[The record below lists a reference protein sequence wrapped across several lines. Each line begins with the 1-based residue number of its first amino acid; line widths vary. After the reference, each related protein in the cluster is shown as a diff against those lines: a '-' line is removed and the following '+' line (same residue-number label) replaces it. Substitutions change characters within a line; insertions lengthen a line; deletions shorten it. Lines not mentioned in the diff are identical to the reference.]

1 MHEPIPVTVLTGFL
15 GAGKTTL
22 LRHMLQAEHGLK
34 LAVIEN
40 EFSETPIDGQL
51 LGDKPVE
58 LLTLANGCVCC
69 SIHVELEKALFL
81 LLDKLDAGELAFDR
95 LVIECTGLADPA
107 PVAQTFFADEEL
119 AQRYVLDGIVTLVD
133 AVNAERHLQEAIAQ
147 AQVGFAD
154 RILLSKTDLAE
165 PEQVEALRQRLV
177 RINRRAPLRVV
188 EHGRIDLAELLD
200 IRGFNLNAD
209 IAPAPLLRPLAP
221 VGQSADRIRT
231 LVLSSDQPLDMTRLS
246 AFMEDLLERHG
257 NSLLRYKGVL
267 DVAGDERRLVFQ
279 GVLRLYGFDWD
290 EPWGEGETRQ
300 SVLVFIGDNLPEDEI
315 RAGFAALAP
324 LSRRERE
331 KSKKPGECRAFSCSA
346 DAYLPYTGSLAQM
359 ALTFSRTASTT
370 DSSPMF
376 CRMSQIQPASSRHS
390 VSPKPRVV
398 TAGVPMR
405 RPEVTNGERGSFGT
419 LFLFTVM

>member
-1 MHEPIPVTVLTGFL
+1 MHPEPIPVTVLTGFL

-22 LRHMLQAEHGLK
+22 LRHMLQVEHGLK

-40 EFSETPIDGQL
+40 EFSDTPIDGQL

-81 LLDKLDAGELAFDR
+81 LLDRLDAGELAFDR

-133 AVNAERHLQEAIAQ
+133 AVNAERHLQETIAQ

-154 RILLSKTDLAE
+154 RILLSKTDLASAG
-165 PEQVEALRQRLV
+165 QVEALGQRLQ
-177 RINRRAPLRVV
+177 RINRRAPQRVV

-200 IRGFNLNAD
+200 IRGFNLSAEVE
-209 IAPAPLLRPLAP
+209 APLLRPLAP
-221 VGQSADRIRT
+221 VGKAVDRIRT
-231 LVLSSDQPLDMTRLS
+231 LVLSSDRPLDMQRLS

-257 NSLLRYKGVL
+257 NALLRYKGVL
-267 DVAGDERRLVFQ
+267 CVAGDERRLVFQ

-290 EPWGEGETRQ
+290 EPWAAGEPRR
-300 SVLVFIGDNLPEDEI
+300 SVMVFIGDSLPEEEI
-315 RAGFAALAP
+315 RSGFAALA
-324 LSRRERE
+324 
-331 KSKKPGECRAFSCSA
+331 AA
-346 DAYLPYTGSLAQM
+346 
-359 ALTFSRTASTT
+359 
-370 DSSPMF
+370 
-376 CRMSQIQPASSRHS
+376 
-390 VSPKPRVV
+390 
-398 TAGVPMR
+398 
-405 RPEVTNGERGSFGT
+405 EV
-419 LFLFTVM
+419 

>member
-1 MHEPIPVTVLTGFL
+1 VARVILEIAMYPEPIPVTVLTGFL

-69 SIHVELEKALFL
+69 SIHVELEKALYL

-133 AVNAERHLQEAIAQ
+133 AVNAERHLQETIAQ

-154 RILLSKTDLAE
+154 RILLSKTDLANS
-165 PEQVEALRQRLV
+165 EQVEVLSQRLQ

-209 IAPAPLLRPLAP
+209 IGPALTLRPLAP
-221 VGQSADRIRT
+221 VGKTPDRIAT
-231 LVLSSDQPLDMTRLS
+231 LVLKSERALDLDRLS
-246 AFMEDLLERHG
+246 AFMDGLLERHG

-267 DVAGDERRLVFQ
+267 NVAGDERRLVFQ
-279 GVLRLYGFDWD
+279 GVLSLYGFDWD
-290 EPWGEGETRQ
+290 EPWGVNEARE
-300 SVLVFIGDNLPEDEI
+300 SVLVFIGDDLPEDEI
-315 RAGFAALAP
+315 RAGFA
-324 LSRRERE
+324 
-331 KSKKPGECRAFSCSA
+331 
-346 DAYLPYTGSLAQM
+346 
-359 ALTFSRTASTT
+359 
-370 DSSPMF
+370 
-376 CRMSQIQPASSRHS
+376 
-390 VSPKPRVV
+390 
-398 TAGVPMR
+398 
-405 RPEVTNGERGSFGT
+405 EVQS
-419 LFLFTVM
+419 

>member
-1 MHEPIPVTVLTGFL
+1 MHPEPIPVTVLTGFL

-58 LLTLANGCVCC
+58 LMTLANGCVCC

-81 LLDKLDAGELAFDR
+81 LLDKLDAGELVFDR

-165 PEQVEALRQRLV
+165 PEQVEALRHRLA

-188 EHGRIDLAELLD
+188 EHGRIELAELLD

-209 IAPAPLLRPLAP
+209 IAAAPLLRPLVP
-221 VGQSADRIRT
+221 LGLPADRIRT
-231 LVLSSDQPLDMTRLS
+231 LVLSSDKPLDMARLS
-246 AFMEDLLERHG
+246 VFMEDLLERHG

-290 EPWGEGETRQ
+290 EPWGEGEARQ

-315 RAGFAALAP
+315 RRGFAEVEQAG
-324 LSRRERE
+324 
-331 KSKKPGECRAFSCSA
+331 GES
-346 DAYLPYTGSLAQM
+346 
-359 ALTFSRTASTT
+359 
-370 DSSPMF
+370 
-376 CRMSQIQPASSRHS
+376 
-390 VSPKPRVV
+390 
-398 TAGVPMR
+398 
-405 RPEVTNGERGSFGT
+405 
-419 LFLFTVM
+419 

>member
-1 MHEPIPVTVLTGFL
+1 MYPEPIPVTVLTGFL

-40 EFSETPIDGQL
+40 EFSDTPIDGHL

-69 SIHVELEKALFL
+69 SIHVELEKALYL

-133 AVNAERHLQEAIAQ
+133 AVNAERHLQETIAQ

-154 RILLSKTDLAE
+154 RILLSKTDLASA
-165 PEQVEALRQRLV
+165 EQVEALSQRLQ
-177 RINRRAPLRVV
+177 RINRRAPIRVV

-209 IAPAPLLRPLAP
+209 IGPALTLRPLNPRPLTPAGTTP
-221 VGQSADRIRT
+221 DRIAT
-231 LVLSSDQPLDMTRLS
+231 LVLKSERALDLDRLS
-246 AFMEDLLERHG
+246 AFMEGLLEQHG

-267 DVAGDERRLVFQ
+267 SVAGDERRLVFQ
-279 GVLRLYGFDWD
+279 GVLGLYGFDWD
-290 EPWGEGETRQ
+290 EPWAADEPRE
-300 SVLVFIGDNLPEDEI
+300 SVLVFIGDNLPEDDI
-315 RAGFAALAP
+315 RAGFAELQA
-324 LSRRERE
+324 
-331 KSKKPGECRAFSCSA
+331 
-346 DAYLPYTGSLAQM
+346 
-359 ALTFSRTASTT
+359 
-370 DSSPMF
+370 
-376 CRMSQIQPASSRHS
+376 
-390 VSPKPRVV
+390 
-398 TAGVPMR
+398 
-405 RPEVTNGERGSFGT
+405 
-419 LFLFTVM
+419 

>member
-1 MHEPIPVTVLTGFL
+1 MHPEPIPVTVLTGFL

-58 LLTLANGCVCC
+58 LMTLANGCVCC

-165 PEQVEALRQRLV
+165 PEQVEALRQRLA

-188 EHGRIDLAELLD
+188 EHGRIELAELLD

-209 IAPAPLLRPLAP
+209 IAAAPLLRPLVP
-221 VGQSADRIRT
+221 LGLPADRIRT
-231 LVLSSDQPLDMTRLS
+231 LVLSSDKPLDMARLS
-246 AFMEDLLERHG
+246 AFMEDLLERYG
-257 NSLLRYKGVL
+257 NALLRYKGVL

-290 EPWGEGETRQ
+290 EPWGEGEARQ
-300 SVLVFIGDNLPEDEI
+300 SVLVFIGDNLPEDDI
-315 RAGFAALAP
+315 RRGFA
-324 LSRRERE
+324 
-331 KSKKPGECRAFSCSA
+331 GV
-346 DAYLPYTGSLAQM
+346 
-359 ALTFSRTASTT
+359 
-370 DSSPMF
+370 
-376 CRMSQIQPASSRHS
+376 
-390 VSPKPRVV
+390 VS
-398 TAGVPMR
+398 
-405 RPEVTNGERGSFGT
+405 
-419 LFLFTVM
+419 